1 MLFGVTHIFA
11 SFCVFCY
18 IKVEYT
24 YFMKKSISTFL
35 KHTAQDKVNRSANP
49 AIVRASTIFF
59 KSIQELLNHKHVSKN
74 KRIDYYDYGRAGTQT
89 TTQLQNIIVELEKAH
104 HVFLTPSGFAAVAL
118 SIMSICRPGDE
129 IIVTDSVY
137 FPTRMLTSKLLKEF
151 GVKAQFYNPDD
162 LEDLKNKITKN
173 TKMIFVENPGS
184 NTFEFQ
190 DLSQIIKLAKK
201 NNIIT
206 ALDNTW
212 GTPLFL
218 RPLDI
223 GFDMS
228 ISSATKY
235 FSGHSDVMVGTLAVN
250 KKVFSKVNFYNR
262 VSGYRASPDDAY
274 LVIRGLRTL
283 DVRLEKHQRNTKE
296 VIKFLIKQ
304 KKIKEVLYPHKKGTK
319 NYKNWKKYYTGS
331 TGLIGLVIK
340 SKSKNSVY
348 KFVNKLELFGIG
360 YSWGGFE
367 SLAVYQD
374 IQREFK
380 KYNDKNLHIV
390 RLHIGLE
397 DPKDLILD
405 LKQSLKNI
413 K

>member
-1 MLFGVTHIFA
+1 
-11 SFCVFCY
+11 
-18 IKVEYT
+18 
-24 YFMKKSISTFL
+24 MKKSISTFL

-49 AIVRASTIFF
+49 AVVRASTIFF
-59 KSIQELLNHKHVSKN
+59 KSMQELLKHKDPAKN
-74 KRIDYYDYGRAGTQT
+74 KRVDYYDYGRAGTQT
-89 TTQLQNIIVELEKAH
+89 TTQLQNMIVELEKAH
-104 HVFLTPSGFAAVAL
+104 HVFLTPSGFASVAL

-129 IIVTDSVY
+129 ILVTDSVY
-137 FPTRMLTSKLLKEF
+137 FPTIMITSKLLKEF
-151 GVKAQFYNPDD
+151 GVKTQFYNPDNFQ
-162 LEDLKNKITKN
+162 DLKNKVTKK

-190 DLSQIIKLAKK
+190 DLSAIVKLAKK

-218 RPLDI
+218 KPLEI

-235 FSGHSDVMVGTLAVN
+235 FSGHSDVLVGTLAVN
-250 KKVFSKVNFYNR
+250 KKVFPKVNFYNR
-262 VSGYRASPDDAY
+262 VSGYRTSPDDAY

-283 DVRLEKHQRNTKE
+283 DVRLERHEKNTRE
-296 VIKFLIKQ
+296 VIKFLSKQ
-304 KKIKEVLYPHKKGTK
+304 KKIIEILYPHKKGTK
-319 NYKNWKKYYTGS
+319 NFKNWKKYYKGA
-331 TGLIGLVIK
+331 TGLLGLVIK
-340 SKSKNSVY
+340 AKSKNSV
-348 KFVNKLELFGIG
+348 FQFINKLELFGIG

-380 KYNDKNLHIV
+380 KYKDRNLHIV

-397 DPKDLILD
+397 DPKDLIND
-405 LKQSLKNI
+405 LKSSLRYVK
-413 K
+413 

>member
-1 MLFGVTHIFA
+1 
-11 SFCVFCY
+11 
-18 IKVEYT
+18 
-24 YFMKKSISTFL
+24 MKKSTSTFL

-49 AIVRASTIFF
+49 AVVRASTVFF
-59 KSIQELLNHKHVSKN
+59 KSMQELLAYKSIAKN
-74 KRIDYYDYGRAGTQT
+74 KRVDYYDYGRAGTQT

-104 HVFLTPSGFAAVAL
+104 HVFLTPSGFASVAL

-137 FPTRMLTSKLLKEF
+137 FPTRMITSKLLKEF
-151 GVKAQFYNPDD
+151 GVKTYFYNPDD
-162 LEDLKNKITKN
+162 LNDLKNKISKK

-190 DLSQIIKLAKK
+190 DLSQIVKLAKQ

-206 ALDNTW
+206 VLDNTW

-218 RPLDI
+218 KPLEI

-283 DVRLEKHQRNTKE
+283 DIRLEKHEKNTKE
-296 VIKFLIKQ
+296 IIKFLLKE
-304 KKIKEVLYPHKKGTK
+304 KKIKEILYPHKKGTK
-319 NYKNWKKYYTGS
+319 NYKNWKKYYSGA
-331 TGLIGLVIK
+331 TGLLSLVIK
-340 SKSKNSVY
+340 SKSKSSIFKFINS
-348 KFVNKLELFGIG
+348 LELFGIG

-374 IQREFK
+374 IQREFN
-380 KYNDKNLHIV
+380 KYKDKNLHIV

-397 DPKDLILD
+397 DPKDLIAD
-405 LKQSLKNI
+405 IKKSLSYI

>member
-1 MLFGVTHIFA
+1 
-11 SFCVFCY
+11 
-18 IKVEYT
+18 
-24 YFMKKSISTFL
+24 MKKSISTFL
-35 KHTAQDKVNRSANP
+35 KHTAQDKINRSANP
-49 AIVRASTIFF
+49 AVVRASTIFF
-59 KSIQELLNHKHVSKN
+59 KSMQELLKHKSVSKN
-74 KRIDYYDYGRAGTQT
+74 KRVDFYDYGRAGTQT
-89 TTQLQNIIVELEKAH
+89 TTQLQNMIVELENAH
-104 HVFLTPSGFAAVAL
+104 HVFLTPSGFASVAL

-129 IIVTDSVY
+129 ILVTDSVY
-137 FPTRMLTSKLLKEF
+137 YPTRIITSKLLKEF
-151 GVKAQFYNPDD
+151 NVKSQFYDPDN
-162 LEDLKNKITKN
+162 LQDLKDKITKK

-190 DLSQIIKLAKK
+190 DLSAITKLAKK

-212 GTPLFL
+212 GTPLYL
-218 RPLDI
+218 RPLDL

-250 KKVFSKVNFYNR
+250 KKVFKKVNFYNR

-283 DVRLEKHQRNTKE
+283 DVRLERHEKNTKE
-296 VIKFLIKQ
+296 IIKFLVKQ
-304 KKIKEVLYPHKKGTK
+304 KKIVEILYPYKKGTK
-319 NYKNWKKYYTGS
+319 NYKNWKKYYSGA
-331 TGLIGLVIK
+331 TGLLGLVIK
-340 SKSKNSVY
+340 AKSKNSVF
-348 KFVNKLELFGIG
+348 KFINSLELFGIG

-367 SLAVYQD
+367 SLAILQELRVSKDEYTQGRKFFRFNKD
-374 IQREFK
+374 E
-380 KYNDKNLHIV
+380 HIV

-397 DPKDLILD
+397 DPKDLIND
-405 LKQSLKNI
+405 LKRSLRHI

>member
-1 MLFGVTHIFA
+1 
-11 SFCVFCY
+11 
-18 IKVEYT
+18 
-24 YFMKKSISTFL
+24 MKKSTSTFL

-49 AIVRASTIFF
+49 AVVRASTIFF
-59 KSIQELLNHKHVSKN
+59 KSMQELLSHKPASKN
-74 KRIDYYDYGRAGTQT
+74 KRVDYYDYGRAGTQT
-89 TTQLQNIIVELEKAH
+89 TTQLQNIIVELEQAH

-137 FPTRMLTSKLLKEF
+137 FPTRMITSKLLKEF
-151 GVKAQFYNPDD
+151 GIKAQFYDPDN
-162 LEDLKNKITKN
+162 LQDLKKKITNK
-173 TKMIFVENPGS
+173 TRMIFVENPGS

-218 RPLDI
+218 KPLKL

-283 DVRLEKHQRNTKE
+283 DLRLEKHEKNTKE
-296 VIKFLIKQ
+296 VIKFLSKS
-304 KKIKEVLYPHKKGTK
+304 KKIKEVLYPFRKGSK
-319 NYKNWKKYYTGS
+319 NFKNWKKYYSGA
-331 TGLIGLVIK
+331 TGLLGLVIK
-340 SKSKNSVY
+340 SKSKNSVI
-348 KFVNKLELFGIG
+348 KFVNSLELFGIG

-374 IQREFK
+374 IQREFH
-380 KYNDKNLHIV
+380 KYKDKNLHIV

-405 LKQSLKNI
+405 IKNSLQHIKQ
-413 K
+413 

>member
-1 MLFGVTHIFA
+1 
-11 SFCVFCY
+11 
-18 IKVEYT
+18 
-24 YFMKKSISTFL
+24 MKKSISTFL

-49 AIVRASTIFF
+49 AVVRASTIFF
-59 KSIQELLNHKHVSKN
+59 KSMQELLNYKTISKN
-74 KRIDYYDYGRAGTQT
+74 KRVDYYDYGRAGTQT

-104 HVFLTPSGFAAVAL
+104 HVFLTPSGFASVSL

-137 FPTRMLTSKLLKEF
+137 FPTRMITSKLLKEF
-151 GVKAQFYNPDD
+151 GVKAQFYDPDN
-162 LEDLKNKITKN
+162 LNDLKQKITKK

-190 DLSQIIKLAKK
+190 DLSKIVKLAKK

-218 RPLDI
+218 RPLEI

-250 KKVFSKVNFYNR
+250 KKIFPKVNFYNR

-274 LVIRGLRTL
+274 LVIRGIRTL
-283 DVRLEKHQRNTKE
+283 DVRLEKHEKNTKI
-296 VIKFLIKQ
+296 VVNFLKKQ
-304 KKIKEVLYPHKKGTK
+304 KKIKEVLYPHKKGSK
-319 NYKNWKKYYTGS
+319 NYKNWKKYYSGA
-331 TGLIGLVIK
+331 TGLLGLVIK
-340 SKSKNSVY
+340 SKNKNSVY
-348 KFVNKLELFGIG
+348 KFVNSLELFGIG

-374 IQREFK
+374 IQREFH
-380 KYNDKNLHIV
+380 KYNDKDLHIV

-397 DPKDLILD
+397 DPKDLITD
-405 LKQSLKNI
+405 IKSSLRYI